1 MSKERKRRTGSSSC
15 LIRIKLSIMRKKVLQ
30 ILKQKRKTIKWQ
42 QKITLD
48 NKVRQK
54 ILNQSKKVTN
64 LTKAKMMK

>member
-1 MSKERKRRTGSSSC
+1 
-15 LIRIKLSIMRKKVLQ
+15 MRKKVLQ

>member
-1 MSKERKRRTGSSSC
+1 
-15 LIRIKLSIMRKKVLQ
+15 MRKKVLQ

-48 NKVRQK
+48 NKVKQK

-64 LTKAKMMK
+64 LSKVKIKK